1 MNCFD
6 REKRQ
11 EDDLR
16 MSYPPPLPISPL
28 GYDMAGGVYRGRPA
42 IVTAMGIMSIV
53 IACLSGIFSLL
64 GLFYAFGMFMVSK
77 MPIPTIAPPT
87 TVMTTPAPGAAGA
100 PSAPGATTAPVDGD
114 DGSDGAAKPSG
125 SGVVTV
131 GGIETTAA
139 DSEDALAPP
148 QRRVIVTT
156 LTRMSGM
163 DDKRQKHLDLL
174 LSVAGKRVMPIA
186 GSPGLTMQKVRANI
200 TEHGTLPSASGGDGP
215 DYFLVGTGRL
225 ECYDDHAVFRPDGS
239 TEVVSASTTAA
250 PTSSDDGSAS
260 QQWRGAGGGS
270 SRSRFTLGKPG
281 FTGPIIKISPLA
293 SGMSILGEAA
303 SLALAIYLL
312 IIGIIVLRDSRS
324 GRALHWWYVLLKIPV
339 VIVLTVAWGFV
350 WRDLSN
356 SMNSFLAANPPPG
369 MPRPPT
375 PFGGAGSIMSAWLT
389 GAALLALAYPIGLV
403 FVLMSRTV
411 REYYGSVRD

>member
-1 MNCFD
+1 
-6 REKRQ
+6 
-11 EDDLR
+11 
-16 MSYPPPLPISPL
+16 MSYPPYNVEPL
-28 GYDMAGGVYRGRPA
+28 GYDMAGGLYRGRPA
-42 IVTAMGIMSIV
+42 IVTAMGILSII

-87 TVMTTPAPGAAGA
+87 TVMTTPGGSGA
-100 PSAPGATTAPVDGD
+100 GATTAPVA
-114 DGSDGAAKPSG
+114 DGSDESAKPASG
-125 SGVVTV
+125 GVVTI
-131 GGIETTAA
+131 GGVETAAA
-139 DSEDALAPP
+139 DSEDALAEP

-163 DDKRQKHLDLL
+163 DEKRQKHLDLL
-174 LSVAGKRVMPIA
+174 LSVAGKRVMPMA
-186 GSPGLTMQKVRANI
+186 GSPGLTMQKVRANV
-200 TEHGTLPSASGGDGP
+200 TEHGTLPSAGDGAGP

-239 TEVVSASTTAA
+239 IDVVSASTTAT
-250 PTSSDDGSAS
+250 PTSSDDGSGS

-270 SRSRFTLGKPG
+270 SRSRFTVGKPG
-281 FTGPIIKISPLA
+281 FSPPIIKISPLA

-312 IIGIIVLRDSRS
+312 VIGIVVLRDSRS
-324 GRALHWWYVLLKIPV
+324 GRTLHWWYVLLKIPV

-356 SMNSFLAANPPPG
+356 SMNAFLAANPPPG
-369 MPRPPT
+369 MPRTPT
-375 PFGGAGSIMSAWLT
+375 PFGGAGSIMTAWLT
-389 GAALLALAYPIGLV
+389 GAAVLALAYPIGLV

-411 REYYGSVRD
+411 REYYGSVRG